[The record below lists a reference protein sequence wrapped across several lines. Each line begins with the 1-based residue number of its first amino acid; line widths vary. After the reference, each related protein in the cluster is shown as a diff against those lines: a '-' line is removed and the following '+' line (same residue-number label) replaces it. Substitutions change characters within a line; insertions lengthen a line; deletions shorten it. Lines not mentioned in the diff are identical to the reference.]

1 VISLDIELE
10 LVLERLLIFII
21 FFRNNFYFRD
31 YLKYVNLELV
41 LERQIEMLIRM
52 HYLLLHVMDNI
63 VPPYN

>member
-1 VISLDIELE
+1 MTSLDIELE

-21 FFRNNFYFRD
+21 FFRNDFYFRD
-31 YLKYVNLELV
+31 YLKYMNLELV

>member
-1 VISLDIELE
+1 MTSLDIELE

-21 FFRNNFYFRD
+21 FFRNDFYFRD

>member
-1 VISLDIELE
+1 MTSLDIELE

-21 FFRNNFYFRD
+21 FFRNDFYFRD

-63 VPPYN
+63 VPPNN

>member
-41 LERQIEMLIRM
+41 LEIQIEMLIRM